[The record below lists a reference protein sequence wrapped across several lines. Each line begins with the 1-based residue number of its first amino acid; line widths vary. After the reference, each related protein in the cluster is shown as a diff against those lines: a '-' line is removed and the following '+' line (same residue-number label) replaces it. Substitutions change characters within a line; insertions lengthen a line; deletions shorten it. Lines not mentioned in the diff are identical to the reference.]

1 MRGQSVSE
9 QLDQCFSSLPKHQSD
24 VHTSCVCLPL
34 DEQQQ
39 ESSLTDDST
48 AIVSEVVT
56 TDQVTLR
63 KKKTKMSID
72 QILAH
77 ETDECADFVQAKCA
91 KIFSMVF

>member
-1 MRGQSVSE
+1 MYTHLV
-9 QLDQCFSSLPKHQSD
+9 FA
-24 VHTSCVCLPL
+24 CLL
-34 DEQQQ
+34 MNSN

-48 AIVSEVVT
+48 ATVSEVVT

-77 ETDECADFVQAKCA
+77 ETNECADFVQAKCA